1 MYLYKLLQKYINMA
15 IKRILFVTML
25 LMMFSFSQAQRI
37 LDFKVKNNSNLADR
51 TMMLDILRAKLY
63 EGYRQEFVFVVNHFK
78 VGNNY
83 AWFMGEATR
92 KDGKSVRLNEMEDC
106 CHVEALFKK
115 IGSKWYIAE
124 SGAFST
130 DVWYQSI
137 QSLQDRNPNAPS
149 AIFY

>member
-1 MYLYKLLQKYINMA
+1 MA
-15 IKRILFVTML
+15 IKRTLFISLL
-25 LMMFSFSQAQRI
+25 LMMFSISKAQRI
-37 LDFKVKNNSNLADR
+37 LDYKVKNNLNVKER
-51 TMMLDILRAKLY
+51 TMMLDIYRATLY
-63 EGYRQEFVFVVNHFK
+63 QEYRQEFVFVVNHFK

-83 AWFMGEATR
+83 AWFTGEATS
-92 KDGKSVRLNEMEDC
+92 KDGKRYGFGENC

-130 DVWYQSI
+130 DFWYEGI
-137 QSLQDRNPNAPS
+137 QERYPNAPA

>member
-1 MYLYKLLQKYINMA
+1 MA
-15 IKRILFVTML
+15 IKRTLFVSLL

-37 LDFKVKNNSNLADR
+37 LDYKVKNNSNLADR

-83 AWFMGEATR
+83 AWFMGDATR
-92 KDGKSVRLNEMEDC
+92 KDGKSIRLGDGEDC

-124 SGAFST
+124 SAAFST
-130 DVWYQSI
+130 DVWYDGI
-137 QSLQDRNPNAPS
+137 QGRNPNAPS

>member
-1 MYLYKLLQKYINMA
+1 MA
-15 IKRILFVTML
+15 IKRTLFVSLL

-37 LDFKVKNNSNLADR
+37 SDYKVKNNSNLADR
-51 TMMLDILRAKLY
+51 TKMLDILRAKLY

-83 AWFMGEATR
+83 AWLMGDATR
-92 KDGKSVRLNEMEDC
+92 KDGKSIRLGSDEDC

-130 DVWYQSI
+130 DLWWDGI
-137 QSLQDRNPNAPS
+137 QDRNPNAPS

>member
-1 MYLYKLLQKYINMA
+1 MA
-15 IKRILFVTML
+15 IKRTLLVTL
-25 LMMFSFSQAQRI
+25 LLVMFSIAKAQLI
-37 LDFKVKNNSNLADR
+37 LNYKVKNNSNVTNR
-51 TMMLDILRAKLY
+51 TMMLDIYRAKLY
-63 EGYRQEFVFVVNHFK
+63 EEYRQEFVFVVNHFK

-83 AWFMGEATR
+83 AWFMGEVTR
-92 KDGKSVRLNEMEDC
+92 KDGKSVRTNEMDDC

-130 DVWYQSI
+130 DVWWEGI
-137 QSLQDRNPNAPS
+137 RDRNPNAPS

>member
-1 MYLYKLLQKYINMA
+1 MA
-15 IKRILFVTML
+15 IKRTLFIPL
-25 LMMFSFSQAQRI
+25 LFLLFSISKAQRI
-37 LDFKVKNNSNLADR
+37 LDYKVKNNSNVTER
-51 TMMLDILRAKLY
+51 TMMLDIYRAKLY
-63 EGYRQEFVFVVNHFK
+63 ESYRQEFVFVVNHFK

-83 AWFMGEATR
+83 AWLQGEATR
-92 KDGKSVRLNEMEDC
+92 KDGKSIRLSDAEDC

-130 DVWYQSI
+130 DVWWEGI
-137 QSLQDRNPNAPS
+137 QDRNPKAPS

>member
-1 MYLYKLLQKYINMA
+1 MA
-15 IKRILFVTML
+15 IKRILFVSML
-25 LMMFSFSQAQRI
+25 LMMFSSSQAQRI
-37 LDFKVKNNSNLADR
+37 MDYKVKNNSNVTDR
-51 TMMLDILRAKLY
+51 TKMLDILRAKLY
-63 EGYRQEFVFVVNHFK
+63 EEYRQEFVFVVNHFK

-83 AWFMGEATR
+83 AWFKGEATR
-92 KDGKSVRLNEMEDC
+92 KDGKEVELTEMGDC

-130 DVWYQSI
+130 DAWDI
-137 QSLQDRNPNAPS
+137 PSLQDRNPRAPS